1 MGYRESFRNG
11 MEHAWDEIKY
21 TFRPLNIAKCSI
33 IGLLLYNFGSE
44 NGCFDSE
51 RAEDALRNFA
61 HRKDNVVKTV
71 VGVTEETDP
80 GYNSATWMNPMV
92 TREVEFDDGTEIT
105 LRYRTHAWM
114 PMRRWINGDEF
125 SPEVGERYEVTKR
138 NQFVRRM

>member
-1 MGYRESFRNG
+1 MGYREAFRNG
-11 MEHAWDEIKY
+11 MEYVRDEIAY
-21 TFRPLNIAKCSI
+21 TFRPGNIAKYSI
-33 IGLLLYNFGSE
+33 IGLLLYNFGSH

-51 RAEDALRNFA
+51 RTEEAFRNFA
-61 HRKDNVVKTV
+61 NRKDNVVKTV
-71 VGVTEETDP
+71 AAVREETDP

-92 TREVEFDDGTEIT
+92 TREVEFDDGTEAT

-125 SPEVGERYEVTKR
+125 SPEVGESYEVTKH